1 MTAVHH
7 TLGALTSA
15 YLDVIDPVKVPIN
28 FSQQGVSGLYLNSP

>member
-15 YLDVIDPVKVPIN
+15 YTSDVDPMKDPLISRESVNI
-28 FSQQGVSGLYLNSP
+28 